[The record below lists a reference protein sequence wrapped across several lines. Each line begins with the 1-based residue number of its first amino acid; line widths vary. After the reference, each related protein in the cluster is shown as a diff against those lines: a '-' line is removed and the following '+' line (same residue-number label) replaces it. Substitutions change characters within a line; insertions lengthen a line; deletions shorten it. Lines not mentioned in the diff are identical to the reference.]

1 MKLTTA
7 QKDRA
12 AGVLLGM
19 ACGDALGAGYE
30 FGPPLHADT
39 PVSMKGG
46 TGFGW
51 APGEW
56 TDDTS
61 MAVPLARA
69 AAAGLDLRDEAV
81 LDGIVAQWVGWAR
94 TAPDVGIQLRAVL
107 SRTEPTASAVRVVA
121 KAHHDRNGRSA
132 GNGSL
137 MRTAPVALAYL
148 DDPAALAEA
157 ARLVSDLT
165 HYETDAGDACVLWCL
180 AIRHAVLEG
189 DLDVRVGLPA
199 LPADRRGLWESRF
212 AVAETSLPSH
222 FARNGWVVEALQGAW
237 SAISHT
243 EATDATHLRLALET
257 AVRGGRDTDTVAA
270 IAGGLLGARWGA
282 SAVPAPWRRIVHG
295 WPGLDVQDLVRLGA
309 RASGDQHA
317 IADAAAQRHDYAYL
331 GDVSTLVRHPHDD
344 HIWLGAAGAL
354 DTLPDDIDAVVS
366 LCRVGT
372 EQVPAR
378 IRHRLEVR
386 LIDKDDPAQN
396 PNLDVVLLDTVN
408 ALAALRAEG
417 HTVLLHCA
425 QAESRTPSVAALY
438 AARHRAV
445 PIKRAIADVIAVLP
459 AAAPKR
465 FLREAIT
472 RLSATDHAAA
482 APTAAAAPLTTTTE
496 E

>member
-1 MKLTTA
+1 MNLSTA

-30 FGPPLHADT
+30 FGPPLPAET
-39 PVSMKGG
+39 PVHMKGG

-69 AAAGLDLRDEAV
+69 AAAGLDLRDEGV
-81 LDGIVAQWVGWAR
+81 LDDMVAQWVDWAR

-107 SRTEPTASAVRVVA
+107 SKTEPTASAVRVVA
-121 KAHHDRNGRSA
+121 KAHHDLLGRSA

-157 ARLVSDLT
+157 ARLISNLT
-165 HYETDAGDACVLWCL
+165 HFETDAGDACVLWCL

-189 DLDVRVGLPA
+189 ELDVRIGLPA
-199 LPADRRGLWESRF
+199 LPADRRGLWEARF
-212 AVAETSLPSH
+212 LVAESSLPSD
-222 FARNGWVVEALQGAW
+222 FAHNGWVVEALQGAW
-237 SAISHT
+237 SAITHT
-243 EATDATHLRLALET
+243 QATDATHLRRALDT

-295 WPGLDVQDLVRLGA
+295 WPRLTAADLVRLGA
-309 RASGDQHA
+309 RASGDQRA
-317 IADAAAQRHDYAYL
+317 AADAEAKRNDYAYL
-331 GDVSTLVRHPHDD
+331 GDVSTFVKHPHDD
-344 HIWLGAAGAL
+344 GIWLGAAGAL
-354 DTLPDDIDAVVS
+354 DSLPDEIDAVVS

-372 EQVPAR
+372 AQVPAR
-378 IRHRLEVR
+378 IRHHLDVR
-386 LIDKDDPAQN
+386 LIDKDELAEN
-396 PNLDVVLLDTVN
+396 PNLDFVLLDTVN
-408 ALAALRAEG
+408 AIAALRAEG
-417 HTVLLHCA
+417 RTVLLHCA
-425 QAESRTPSVAALY
+425 QAQSRTPSVAALY
-438 AARHRAV
+438 AALYRGV
-445 PIKRAIADVIAVLP
+445 PIGRALAEVKAALP
-459 AAAPKR
+459 AAEPRR
-465 FLREAIT
+465 FLREAVV
-472 RLSATDHAAA
+472 RLSE
-482 APTAAAAPLTTTTE
+482 TAERAPLV
-496 E
+496 